1 MTHPSNWEWSPDD
14 DPQDGSGAGF
24 DGALGG
30 GGGDDGVDDTGF
42 DDDDWPLG
50 PVSKPTELLA
60 LHDVTAELFATL
72 RRWFDVPATVS
83 LDLAEVDSAVSELG
97 DPQMVAALAM
107 RKLQALHLLA
117 TPGVRTATDVVVAI
131 VNDLERALVQAPNM
145 WLKRTAAATDWDQAL
160 AALSAGETEGLEEAP
175 VEADEVDPE
184 VMRFRTLHAAL
195 HDAMFAVIEAS
206 EGEIR
211 ELE

>member
-14 DPQDGSGAGF
+14 DP
-24 DGALGG
+24 
-30 GGGDDGVDDTGF
+30 
-42 DDDDWPLG
+42 DDDFDEEDEILDEDDHWPLD
-50 PVSKPTELLA
+50 PVAKPDELLA
-60 LHDVTAELFATL
+60 LHDVTTELFAIL
-72 RRWFDVPATVS
+72 RRWFDVPPTVS
-83 LDLAEVDSAVSELG
+83 LDLAAVDSAVAELG

-145 WLKRTAAATDWDQAL
+145 WLKRAAAATDWDQAF
-160 AALSAGETEGLEEAP
+160 AALADGATEGLEEAP
-175 VEADEVDPE
+175 VDADEVDPE
-184 VMRFRTLHAAL
+184 VLRFRTLHAAL